1 MRFFASF
8 MLMLLNLTSHSHA
21 NVSYNLE
28 AFTWG
33 ATTTRDV
40 GELNY
45 DGNATSQI
53 LVNVNE
59 IKPGS
64 LSVRES
70 MCYYPNYKIYSYKEA
85 KDHYIFIPKSVTT
98 NTGQNIAIDI
108 HQMPTNYSIVA
119 NNAKQYVLYNK
130 GNDEY
135 ITTLRECRKVGESQV
150 FNSSWAS
157 PFVLRLNTENISI
170 GEHSGNIPINI
181 ARAEYYARTS
191 ALSLYRWS
199 TDQIQAFVGKD
210 HTVNLP
216 FKIKIQNKCTI
227 TPSEI
232 NLAHGGNSILSADGH
247 MASQSVWV
255 NCKNSGNIALNL
267 SLKAITSPTTS
278 YTDGVGVGLGNGWD
292 SVLKIDGSN
301 ISTTNPMINMSIPAN
316 SSFNVQSIL
325 RKTNN
330 SQAGSLNGSAVM
342 EVFLQ

>member
-33 ATTTRDV
+33 ATTTHDV

-70 MCYYPNYKIYSYKEA
+70 MCHYPNYDLYSAKEA

-98 NTGQNIAIDI
+98 NSGKNIAIDI

-119 NNAKQYVLYNK
+119 NNTQQYVLYSQGK
-130 GNDEY
+130 DE
-135 ITTLRECRKVGESQV
+135 IKDTRRKCKIVGESQV

-170 GEHSGNIPINI
+170 GEHSGNISINI

-191 ALSLYRWS
+191 SLPFYRWS
-199 TDQIQAFVGKD
+199 TSQIQSFVKKD
-210 HTVNLP
+210 HAVTLP

-247 MASQSVWV
+247 MTSQSVGV
-255 NCKNSGNIALNL
+255 NCENSGNIALNL

-301 ISTTNPMINMSIPAN
+301 ISTTNPTINMSIPAN

-342 EVFLQ
+342 EVFIQ